1 MYHDT
6 IHIIFTS
13 VPQSDIDFKY
23 NFLISKNDWLLNHKP
38 IVYQELLDKLYSYG
52 FNPDYINFPDIKD
65 KNQNVFCEYNG
76 APNFIIFFKAFEKI
90 LKPQG
95 FNITFEYGSM
105 IDGKFYPNNMNFY
118 SSISFVQSY
127 YGEKDIIDGISYC
140 KSDECYQIVN
150 SDGEIVD
157 SMSSTYGGY
166 SKYNNNKEDEKLKDE
181 FFKRHRVSVYLRK
194 YKLEQLLDLTK

>member
-13 VPQSDIDFKY
+13 LPKSDIDFKY

-38 IVYQELLDKLYSYG
+38 IVYQELLDKMENFG
-52 FNPDYINFPDIKD
+52 FNVDFFNFPDIKD
-65 KNQNVFCEYNG
+65 KTQNVFCEYNG
-76 APNFIIFFKAFEKI
+76 TPNFQLFFKAFERI

-118 SSISFVQSY
+118 ASIGFIKDA
-127 YGEKDIIDGISYC
+127 YGDKDVIDGVNY
-140 KSDECYQIVN
+140 KKRFECYQIVD
-150 SDGEIVD
+150 SCGEVVD
-157 SMSSTYGGY
+157 SIFGANLNDSE
-166 SKYNNNKEDEKLKDE
+166 SKELKEE
-181 FFKRHRVSVYLRK
+181 FFKNYKVSVYLRK
-194 YKLEQLLDLTK
+194 YKLRELNLL